1 MEAATTK
8 PKQSYV
14 FDHKLSDEEVHE
26 LVENYDYTPDFE
38 DDGVLWD
45 RFGNPTES
53 MIRWTYERNHGLL
66 EYEGP
71 FTMDEFSDWLEE
83 VCAEADAEMA
93 EDEARRTK
101 QQIPA

>member
-1 MEAATTK
+1 MEEVMTK

-14 FDHKLSDEEVHE
+14 FDRKLTDEEVHE
-26 LVENYDYTPDFE
+26 LVENYEYRPDFE

-53 MIRWTYERNHGLL
+53 MIRWKYEVNHGL
-66 EYEGP
+66 
-71 FTMDEFSDWLEE
+71 DELSEPMTLEE
-83 VCAEADAEMA
+83 LAADWEQMLAEV
-93 EDEARRTK
+93 EDEESRAA